1 MLFFSNPVA
10 WAGRFDRAQAMTWS
24 DVARIDL
31 IALVDL
37 VASHKWQ
44 PFNL

>member
-1 MLFFSNPVA
+1 MLNFSNSRA
-10 WAGRFDRAQAMTWS
+10 RAGRFDRIQAMRRS
-24 DVARIDL
+24 NGARINL

-44 PFNL
+44 PFIL